1 METMMTPIRT
11 IEGWKPS
18 DQERAEKPTDFL
30 HDNGIVRNQG
40 VVREAEGERG
50 EQDNVVEDGSKHGIE
65 SATTQISS

>member
-30 HDNGIVRNQG
+30 HDNVIVRNQG

-50 EQDNVVEDGSKHGIE
+50 E
-65 SATTQISS
+65 